1 MIFICC
7 QELHK
12 CSKKGAMPTQSEVV
26 NLESVMGMLEV
37 QSMALSSNLV
47 FKFDIA
53 LPQDIARY
61 INASKGDYDA
71 MRQIEEVEQSLVD
84 YKGPA
89 LLQCG
94 RYHLDGELRIKS
106 TDQSGAAKK

>member
-1 MIFICC
+1 MTYC
-7 QELHK
+7 H
-12 CSKKGAMPTQSEVV
+12 VV
-26 NLESVMGMLEV
+26 FVNSSVFL
-37 QSMALSSNLV
+37 L
-47 FKFDIA
+47 
-53 LPQDIARY
+53 QDIARY

-84 YKGPA
+84 YRGPA

-106 TDQSGAAKK
+106 TDQSGAAKKQAPIHV

>member
-1 MIFICC
+1 
-7 QELHK
+7 
-12 CSKKGAMPTQSEVV
+12 
-26 NLESVMGMLEV
+26 
-37 QSMALSSNLV
+37 
-47 FKFDIA
+47 
-53 LPQDIARY
+53 
-61 INASKGDYDA
+61 